1 MREEDSLSM
10 LEYALEGWI
19 KHHATLS
26 DEKSKALVR
35 EKINR
40 ISRKI
45 EIANAY
51 FDRRITEKPYWLIA

>member
-26 DEKSKALVR
+26 DEKAKL
-35 EKINR
+35 
-40 ISRKI
+40 
-45 EIANAY
+45 
-51 FDRRITEKPYWLIA
+51 